1 MSVDGKVAVVTGGG
15 SGIGRAI
22 ALRLA
27 RGGIAVAIWGRT
39 AASTE
44 ETVAMI
50 EGEGGRAIACIG
62 DATRKDAIGSA
73 LRRTQ
78 AELGPVAILVNNA
91 GIAPHCPFLD
101 IEEQDFAEVLR
112 ANVIGPFLCSQAAL
126 PDMLVRGWGR
136 IVNITSSIAQDGI
149 GAMAH
154 YAASKGGLA
163 AMTKDLAMEL
173 ADKGI
178 TVNHIPIFFVDTPM
192 MRAAPLDM
200 DAISAAAPMK
210 RPGTADEVAA
220 ACAYLVSDDAGY
232 VTGQPLSLNGGR
244 YLV

>member
-1 MSVDGKVAVVTGGG
+1 MRTDGKVAVVTGAG

-27 RGGIAVAIWGRT
+27 RDGIAVAIWGRT
-39 AASTE
+39 AASAN
-44 ETVAMI
+44 ETAEMI
-50 EGEGGRAIACIG
+50 VSEGGRAIACVG
-62 DATRKDAIGSA
+62 DATREGDIAAA
-73 LRRTQ
+73 LRQTH

-91 GIAPHCPFLD
+91 GIAPHCPFLE
-101 IEEQDFAEVLR
+101 IRQEDFQEVLR
-112 ANVIGPFLCSQAAL
+112 ANVIGPFLCSQSVL
-126 PDMLVRGWGR
+126 PDMLARQWGR

-154 YAASKGGLA
+154 YAASKGGLV

-173 ADKGI
+173 ADKGV

-200 DAISAAAPMK
+200 EAISLAAPMR
-210 RPGTADEVAA
+210 RPGRAEEVAA
-220 ACAYLVSDDAGY
+220 ACAYLVSDEAAY